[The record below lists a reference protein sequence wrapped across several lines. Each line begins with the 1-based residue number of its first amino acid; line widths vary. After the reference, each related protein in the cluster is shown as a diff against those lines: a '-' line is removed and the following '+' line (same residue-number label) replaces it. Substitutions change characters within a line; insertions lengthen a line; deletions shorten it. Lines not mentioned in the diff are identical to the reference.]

1 MWWPSSLLGARFGQL
16 QGTWIG
22 TFSGYDTYGYKSGKQ
37 KLVITKAKGSNA
49 SGTYTYKFQFP
60 AKGKWSKP
68 QPMNLSIFDQEEAAN
83 GMVDYISGAD
93 ELGMYTGKYD
103 KADDSLIFSYISR
116 SQNVLVLTFN
126 LKRKS

>member
-1 MWWPSSLLGARFGQL
+1 MEQTAADEP
-16 QGTWIG
+16 
-22 TFSGYDTYGYKSGKQ
+22 
-37 KLVITKAKGSNA
+37 
-49 SGTYTYKFQFP
+49 
-60 AKGKWSKP
+60 
-68 QPMNLSIFDQEEAAN
+68 FDLRSRKAAN